1 MHNPVGF
8 VLLTDEKY
16 IEEFLSIFKTDKDV
30 NVKNIQY
37 AFSHTI
43 EREGNKI
50 IKTNPPRFYTTDEFI
65 LKKGTLPNVEEDI
78 QTCFG
83 LYLFNLFAIASVFGE
98 RIRYYN
104 PSEGM
109 TPGNI
114 EHIQQVIVNKITE
127 NEITPK
133 EFGQFQDRVY
143 FLSYKGTLFTPGQS
157 FEFVKVNKKVK
168 EAKGKLI
175 KAWKAA
181 VEAGSDPTTSYITM
195 VEKPLLAIAKE
206 DLKGDPAWPIYG
218 RGGKP
223 KFGNVYKNCTVTMG
237 PVYDPITGE
246 FKVAENSFMEGV
258 NNEDVP
264 TFANIQISAAYARGI
279 ATQDGGSKT
288 KQIFS
293 AMQSVVLNKTRGS
306 NCGST
311 RYIKKLITS
320 KNLKANLSR
329 YIVDEENKKIIKL
342 SYKNASQFVGKVVKM
357 RTNLFCRDEDFC
369 NVCAGDYFYD
379 IGVHNIGNTSTKSSS
394 TMMNKSLKAMH
405 DVSMDVV
412 TINPFDYITKI

>member
-98 RIRYYN
+98 RIKYYN

-168 EAKGKLI
+168 DRK
-175 KAWKAA
+175 
-181 VEAGSDPTTSYITM
+181 
-195 VEKPLLAIAKE
+195 
-206 DLKGDPAWPIYG
+206 
-218 RGGKP
+218 
-223 KFGNVYKNCTVTMG
+223 
-237 PVYDPITGE
+237 
-246 FKVAENSFMEGV
+246 
-258 NNEDVP
+258 
-264 TFANIQISAAYARGI
+264 
-279 ATQDGGSKT
+279 
-288 KQIFS
+288 
-293 AMQSVVLNKTRGS
+293 SVV
-306 NCGST
+306 
-311 RYIKKLITS
+311 
-320 KNLKANLSR
+320 
-329 YIVDEENKKIIKL
+329 
-342 SYKNASQFVGKVVKM
+342 
-357 RTNLFCRDEDFC
+357 
-369 NVCAGDYFYD
+369 
-379 IGVHNIGNTSTKSSS
+379 
-394 TMMNKSLKAMH
+394 
-405 DVSMDVV
+405 
-412 TINPFDYITKI
+412 